1 VKATT
6 MSTRISRRT
15 VATGAAWSVPVLA
28 VSAAA
33 PAMAASGCPT
43 IADVQVTGT
52 TTSSATVQ
60 LTFANFVSGATITI
74 TGISGVNFAG
84 GTGGPF
90 PLTNPWSHTFT
101 RSNSS
106 NNSGQVTVYYTIDG
120 PTGSCGS
127 GTFTFSYTR
136 P

>member
-1 VKATT
+1 

-43 IADVQVTGT
+43 IADVQVTAT

-60 LTFANFVSGATITI
+60 LTFANFVAGATMTI
-74 TGISGVNFAG
+74 TGISGVSFTG

-101 RSNSS
+101 RSNSGQG
-106 NNSGQVTVYYTIDG
+106 SGTVTVNYTID
-120 PTGSCGS
+120 TATASCGS
-127 GTFTFSYTR
+127 GSFTFNYTR